1 MVFCHNSLINFDN
14 SFRIFNFLDFEIFS
28 MIDILKRPTFLLFFI
43 GNIISLIGFGFNIIS
58 ISWLVLEETNSEFA
72 LGKILAIA
80 TVPGLILALFAGVI
94 IDQVNRKWLL
104 VSLDIFRMIVVF
116 TFLIIIKIDSFQ
128 LFYIYPF
135 VVLMGLGNS
144 LFWPT
149 AQAFVQEI
157 VNENEYFSANSL
169 LSASYQ
175 VGSILGAGIGGF
187 IVHFFS
193 PISALWINGFAY
205 LISGIFIGIA
215 PFKRSTKSSIR
226 ENIIK
231 SLSKGFSFLKE
242 RKDVLFVGLTT
253 ILSDVAIWG
262 SLSVLTISISKEI
275 FNKGTWGYGL
285 MDGFYGIGALLST
298 VIISWLVAKAGRE
311 KSLLVFYLLAAS
323 MCIIAPILPTVYLAS
338 VAYFFMGLN
347 NNSARIIIRTIFME
361 NIPNLIMGRVQTIF
375 GVYTRTMVLLSSLFA
390 GWLVESHNILSG
402 MIFTSFHYIL
412 AFIGIITLRYFSDKK
427 ENLLSIKISD
437 A

>member
-1 MVFCHNSLINFDN
+1 MVFYYFNLI
-14 SFRIFNFLDFEIFS
+14 SFNDIYRIYNLLDIKS
-28 MIDILKRPTFLLFFI
+28 ILMIDILKRPTFFLFFI
-43 GNIISLIGFGFNIIS
+43 GNIISLIGFGFNVIS

-72 LGKILAIA
+72 LGKILATSTA
-80 TVPGLILALFAGVI
+80 PGLFLALFAGVI

-116 TFLIIIKIDSFQ
+116 AFLITIKIDSFQ
-128 LFYIYPF
+128 LVYIYPF
-135 VVLMGLGNS
+135 VILMGLGNS

-157 VNENEYFSANSL
+157 VDEKEYFSANAL

-187 IVHFFS
+187 IVHYYN
-193 PISALWINGFAY
+193 PIFALWINAFAY
-205 LISGIFIGIA
+205 LISAIFIGLA
-215 PFKRSTKSSIR
+215 PFKRSIKSVTK
-226 ENIIK
+226 ENILK
-231 SLSKGFSFLKE
+231 SLSKGFSFLKD
-242 RKDVLFVGLTT
+242 RKDVLFLGLTT

-285 MDGFYGIGALLST
+285 MDGFYGLGALLST
-298 VIISWLVAKAGRE
+298 VIIAWLITKLGR
-311 KSLLVFYLLAAS
+311 KRSLLIFYLTAAF
-323 MCIIAPILPTVYLAS
+323 MCIIAPKVSTVYLAS
-338 VAYFFMGLN
+338 FAYFFMGLN

-375 GVYTRTMVLLSSLFA
+375 GVYTRTMVLVSTLLA
-390 GWLVESHNILSG
+390 GWLVENHSIFSG

-412 AFIGIITLRYFSDKK
+412 AFIGIITLRYITDKK
-427 ENLLSIKISD
+427 INLLSIKISN

>member
-1 MVFCHNSLINFDN
+1 
-14 SFRIFNFLDFEIFS
+14 

-116 TFLIIIKIDSFQ
+116 TFLVIIKIDSFQ
-128 LFYIYPF
+128 LIYIYPF
-135 VVLMGLGNS
+135 VILMGLGNS

-157 VNENEYFSANSL
+157 VNENEYFSANAL

-205 LISGIFIGIA
+205 LISAIFIGVA
-215 PFKRSTKSSIR
+215 PFKRSKKSAIR
-226 ENIIK
+226 ETIFE
-231 SLSKGFSFLKE
+231 SLSKGFSFLIK

-262 SLSVLTISISKEI
+262 SLSVLTISISKEV

-311 KSLLVFYLLAAS
+311 KSLLTFYLIATS
-323 MCIIAPILPTVYLAS
+323 MCIIAPKVSTIYLAS
-338 VAYFFMGLN
+338 FAYFFMGLN

-390 GWLVESHNILSG
+390 GWLVENQSIFSG
-402 MIFTSFHYIL
+402 MIFASFHYIL
-412 AFIGIITLRYFSDKK
+412 AFLGIITLRYISDKK
-427 ENLLSIKISD
+427 RNLLSIDVSN